1 VGGSADDRNHDS
13 ATAGGGELSRRE
25 LLRAGAAGAILLGT
39 GGLLEG
45 QAARAGTA
53 RAGASK
59 PNRGGTLRVGIAG
72 GSPTDDFDMAHV
84 NGPSETVRDQVFYET
99 VTYLDGHFHLDDHFL
114 CTECQPNATA
124 DKWTVQL
131 KDGVEFHNG
140 KTLSADDLLFS
151 IKRLLNPKSGAT
163 AAGQLVG
170 IDLAR
175 TRKLDKRTVEF
186 ALKRPYSFFDY
197 LLSDIV
203 YVVPVGYDPKQ
214 PVSTGP
220 WKFTSFQPARQ
231 TVLERFANY
240 HGTPAYADELML
252 VELPDDS
259 ARVNALLSGQVDAIN
274 QVPYAQVAQ
283 LKQQSGLQVA
293 ISQTGAWNPI
303 TMRVD
308 VAPFNDV
315 RVRQAI
321 RLCMNRTQAVATALF
336 GQGVP
341 AADTYGRFDPSF
353 DASLKRNQDIA
364 KARSLLKQA
373 GKEGLKVELVTSP
386 IAAGIVQA
394 SQVLA
399 ENAKAAGV
407 TISVRQV
414 DPGTYFSRYGKW
426 PFAIDY
432 WVGLPY
438 LVIASIADG
447 PGANVVNVTHFDD
460 PQFNSLFNQ
469 ASKQLDLAKR
479 TELVHE
485 MQRIQYDRGGYLIW
499 SFQNGV
505 DAYSDKLGGIQPIDE
520 TGWGLGRCQL
530 HKLYFK

>member
-1 VGGSADDRNHDS
+1 MSGSADNREAPVARN
-13 ATAGGGELSRRE
+13 GELTRRD
-25 LLRAGAAGAILLGT
+25 LLRAGAAGVIVLGS
-39 GGLLEG
+39 GGLVGSES
-45 QAARAGTA
+45 ARAA
-53 RAGASK
+53 ALRAIASQPK
-59 PNRGGTLRVGIAG
+59 RGGTLRVGIAG

-99 VTYLDGHFHLDDHFL
+99 VTYLDGQFRLHNDFL
-114 CTECQPNATA
+114 CQECQPNATA
-124 DKWTVQL
+124 DKWTVRL

-140 KTLSADDLLFS
+140 KTLTADDLLFS
-151 IKRLLNPKSGAT
+151 IRRLLNPKSGAT
-163 AAGQLVG
+163 AAGQLTG
-170 IDLAR
+170 IDLTR

-186 ALKRPYSFFDY
+186 ALKRPYSFFDA

-203 YVVPVGYDPKQ
+203 YVVPVGYNPKK

-220 WKFTSFQPARQ
+220 WKFKSFAPARQ

-240 HGTPAYADELML
+240 HGTPAYADQLVL

-259 ARVNALLSGQVDAIN
+259 ARVNALISGQVDAIN

-283 LKQQSGLQVA
+283 LKGQSGLQVA
-293 ISQTGAWNPI
+293 TSQTGAWNPI

-321 RLCMNRTQAVATALF
+321 RLCMDRKQAIATALY

-353 DASLKRNQDIA
+353 DGSLKRDQDIA
-364 KARSLLKQA
+364 QAKSLLKQA
-373 GKEGLKVELVTSP
+373 GKEGLKLQLVTAP
-386 IAAGIVQA
+386 IAAGIVEA

-399 ENAKAAGV
+399 QNAKAAGI
-407 TISVRQV
+407 TISIRKV
-414 DPGTYFSRYGKW
+414 DVGTYFANYGKW
-426 PFAIDY
+426 PFAIDF

-447 PGANVVNVTHFDD
+447 PGANVVNTTHFND
-460 PQFNSLFNQ
+460 PKFNALFNQ
-469 ASKQLDLAKR
+469 ASRQLNLKKR
-479 TELVHE
+479 TEIVHE
-485 MQRIQYDRGGYLIW
+485 MQRIQYDRGGYIIW

-505 DAYSDKLGGIQPIDE
+505 DAYSKKLGGIQPVDE

-530 HKLYFK
+530 HKLYFR